1 MARNPVQ
8 FQKGISLNEFL
19 SLYGTEQQCFDALY
33 HWRWPNGFVCPN
45 CGHDRGCQ
53 LTTHKLQ
60 QCYRCNRQTSITAGT
75 IFEATKLPLTV
86 WFQGIYFMTQD
97 KKGVSAM
104 KLHRQL
110 GISGTAITT
119 SPRRCVR
126 IANLPPSG
134 AVTVVTARQN
144 GSPSQA
150 AQRFPPG
157 LRPAA
162 PMCGE
167 R

>member
-1 MARNPVQ
+1 MACNPIQ

-33 HWRWPNGFVCPN
+33 QSRWPNGFVCPN
-45 CGHDRGCQ
+45 CGHDRHCQ

-75 IFEATKLPLTV
+75 IFEATRLPLTV

-97 KKGVSAM
+97 KKGCSAM

-110 GISGTAITT
+110 GIS
-119 SPRRCVR
+119 C
-126 IANLPPSG
+126 N
-134 AVTVVTARQN
+134 
-144 GSPSQA
+144 A
-150 AQRFPPG
+150 AWV
-157 LRPAA
+157 
-162 PMCGE
+162 
-167 R
+167 